1 MSFEQAYQ
9 LYGKYI
15 GNWGDKSLCYRFEA
29 IKNGR
34 VIKEL
39 NVSVFESRA
48 LNACADHT
56 ELLEDETYDTAL
68 VRIRMTD
75 QNGNDL
81 PFYNEPVSVSITGE
95 AEIIGDTPVMLR
107 GGMGGVYVRSIGKSG
122 KATLTLSA
130 PYTQSVT
137 IDFNVKI
144 KEDDNG

>member
-1 MSFEQAYQ
+1 
-9 LYGKYI
+9 
-15 GNWGDKSLCYRFEA
+15 
-29 IKNGR
+29 
-34 VIKEL
+34 
-39 NVSVFESRA
+39 
-48 LNACADHT
+48 
-56 ELLEDETYDTAL
+56 
-68 VRIRMTD
+68 MTD